1 MNNHTQFRRN
11 EVRRQKER
19 RTNQYAFNSP
29 EWVAMMRASF
39 ELWPKHDRRET
50 ERRAADRRKLER
62 RANRRNHLATRHLR
76 HQQHAL
82 SSDILADD
90 EKKMIMDLFRDS

>member
-1 MNNHTQFRRN
+1 MDNQTQFRRN

-19 RTNQYAFNSP
+19 RTNPYAFNSP

-62 RANRRNHLATRHLR
+62 RANRRNPAATWHLR
-76 HQQHAL
+76 HQHRSL

-90 EKKMIMDLFRDS
+90 EKKMIMDLFRDN